1 MAGLVVQFAVWPR
14 GRVEVYVVAS
24 RFETQMHAQVFPWV
38 SGWSSGV
45 RRLLGL
51 GLRLGLHLDLRLWLG
66 WRRWRS
72 LVLVVDLI
80 KAPAL
85 AVRWRLWRLRLGE
98 GRRGRIGVVVF

>member
-1 MAGLVVQFAVWPR
+1 MASLVVKFAVWPR

-24 RFETQMHAQVFPWV
+24 GFEAQVHAQVFPRIPGR
-38 SGWSSGV
+38 SRGA

-51 GLRLGLHLDLRLWLG
+51 GLRLGLSLDLRLRLG

-85 AVRWRLWRLRLGE
+85 AVRRRRLRLGE
-98 GRRGRIGVVVF
+98 GRRGGVGFVVF

>member
-14 GRVEVYVVAS
+14 GRVEVYVVAGG
-24 RFETQMHAQVFPWV
+24 FEAQVHAQVFPRV
-38 SGWSSGV
+38 SGRSSGA

-72 LVLVVDLI
+72 LVLVVDLVE
-80 KAPAL
+80 AAAL
-85 AVRWRLWRLRLGE
+85 AVRWRLRRLRLGE
-98 GRRGRIGVVVF
+98 GRRWRVGVVVF